1 MTGVHVAGREYE
13 GNALPSLSEKFDP
26 EIFLVSP
33 DWPPET
39 AQNGICT
46 YVGYLREGLIG
57 LDCKPTVLAMASKA
71 LATESE
77 DVVDLGAVRS
87 QPRSVFSRVNAG
99 FRSRLSWAFGIAD
112 ANARRIS
119 AVMSSTSGSR
129 PRVLEIE
136 ESFGLGG
143 HFRDRD
149 FSLVVRAHGP
159 FFLGAAALGIPF
171 NRRVKDRCAAEA
183 RAIRHADGISAPSQ
197 YILDAISR
205 EWDISGIPTAVIPNP
220 AVPVPSDFRWRPD
233 TPDPKQILYVGR
245 FDRLKGADLMLKAF
259 NAIAERISDVNL
271 VFAGTDNGLTDDDG
285 RHWKLQEY
293 AEAHLS
299 PSARSRFF
307 YLGVVSR
314 TRLQDLRQCSAV
326 CVVASREETFSYTAL
341 EALGAGCPLVAAN
354 MGGVP
359 EMVVDEHNGL
369 LFESGRFESL
379 AAQLLRVLKD
389 DALSKRLSE
398 AALQSCD
405 QYVPLNVA
413 LQTLNFYERVALL
426 DSRRAP

>member
-1 MTGVHVAGREYE
+1 
-13 GNALPSLSEKFDP
+13 LPAISEKLDP

-33 DWPPET
+33 DWPPER

-46 YVGYLREGLIG
+46 YVGHLREGLIG
-57 LDCKPTVLAMASKA
+57 LGCKPTVLAIASNTPA
-71 LATESE
+71 RESE
-77 DVVDLGAVRS
+77 NVVELGAVIS
-87 QPRSVFSRVNAG
+87 QPRSVFSRAQAG

-119 AVMSSTSGSR
+119 TVMSNSSGIG

-143 HFRDRD
+143 HFRNRD

-171 NRRVKDRCAAEA
+171 DRRVKDRCAAEA

-197 YILDAISR
+197 YILDAISL

-220 AVPVPSDFRWRPD
+220 AVPVPADFRWRPHA
-233 TPDPKQILYVGR
+233 TGPKQILYVGR
-245 FDRLKGADLMLKAF
+245 FDRLKGADLMLRAF
-259 NAIAERISDVNL
+259 NAIAEKIPDVKL

-293 AEAHLS
+293 AETHLS
-299 PSARSRFF
+299 PSARDRFV
-307 YLGVVSR
+307 YLGTVSR
-314 TRLQDLRQCSAV
+314 TRLQDLRQSSAV
-326 CVVASREETFSYTAL
+326 CVVASREEAFSYTAL
-341 EALGAGCPLVAAN
+341 EALGAGCPLVAAR

-379 AAQLLRVLKD
+379 AAQLLRVLED
-389 DALSKRLSE
+389 DALCQRLSA
-398 AALQSCD
+398 AALQTCD
-405 QYVPLNVA
+405 RYLPVNVA
-413 LQTLNFYERVALL
+413 LQTLKFYKRVALI
-426 DSRRAP
+426 DA